1 MKPSPKTRVIGYVR
15 VSSEQQADEG
25 VSLDA
30 QREKLAQYAALFDLN
45 LVAVHVD
52 AGLSAKTLERP
63 GLEAALTDLREGRA
77 DGLLVAKLDRLT
89 RSVRDLGTLL
99 DRYFATGKYA
109 LLSVNEQIDTRSA
122 AGRLMLNLLGAV
134 SQWEREAIGERTRDA
149 LHHLRAKGV
158 KLGRVGLGW
167 ERPEGEV
174 DAEGRRVLRASEEE
188 QATVER
194 IVELRRE
201 GLSLRAIA
209 AVLTNEGRLTK
220 RGGKWEGETV
230 RNVLGRVAP
239 DLRAG
244 VRIPRAIVAV
254 EHRLG

>member
-1 MKPSPKTRVIGYVR
+1 MPKTRVVGYVR

-25 VSLDA
+25 VSLGA
-30 QREKLAQYAALFDLN
+30 QREKLGQYAALFDLT

-52 AGLSAKTLERP
+52 AGVSAKTLDRP
-63 GLEAALTDLREGRA
+63 GLTAALTDLREGRA
-77 DGLLVAKLDRLT
+77 DGLLVVKLDRLT

-99 DRYFATGKYA
+99 DGYFTSGRYA

-149 LHHLRAKGV
+149 LHHLKAKGV
-158 KLGRVGLGW
+158 KLGRVGLGY

-174 DAEGRRVLRASEEE
+174 DGEGRRVVRVDEEE
-188 QATVER
+188 SATVAR

-201 GLSLRAIA
+201 GLPLRSIA
-209 AVLTNEGRLTK
+209 ATLTSEGRRTK

-230 RNVLGRVAP
+230 RKVLGRVAP
-239 DLRAG
+239 ELRSRSAP
-244 VRIPRAIVAV
+244 PRAA
-254 EHRLG
+254 